1 MFGGVVLT
9 VEPVENGRAA
19 CDDAA
24 LAARARDDVDAFG
37 TLYERYVD
45 RIYAYP
51 RARAAS
57 PEEAADLTQE
67 VFLRAFDAV
76 AHYQPGR
83 ASFATWLFRIARNA
97 ATDAHRRRKPTVAWD
112 LLPAMLQP
120 IAEGDPEAGA
130 LRAEASAHLRAMLE
144 RCDARTRELLVLR
157 YAAGL
162 SIAEIAPIVG
172 KSEAA
177 VKKGLT
183 RALRTLRALKEQY
196 DHDR

>member
-1 MFGGVVLT
+1 
-9 VEPVENGRAA
+9 
-19 CDDAA
+19 
-24 LAARARDDVDAFG
+24 
-37 TLYERYVD
+37 LYERYVD
-45 RIYAYP
+45 RIYAYL

-57 PEEAADLTQE
+57 PEEAADLTQQ

-97 ATDAHRRRKPTVAWD
+97 ATDAHRRRKPTVSWD
-112 LLPAMLQP
+112 MLPAPLQP
-120 IAEGDPEAGA
+120 VAEDDPEAGA
-130 LRAEASAHLRAMLE
+130 LRAETHARLRAMLE

-183 RALRTLRALKEQY
+183 RALRTLRALKEQD